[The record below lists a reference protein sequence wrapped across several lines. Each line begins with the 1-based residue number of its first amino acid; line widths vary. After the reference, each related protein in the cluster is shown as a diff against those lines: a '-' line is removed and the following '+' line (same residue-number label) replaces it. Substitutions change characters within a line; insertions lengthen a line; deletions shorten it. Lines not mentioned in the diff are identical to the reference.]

1 MRLFIAIDL
10 PRSFK
15 AEVTTIQKELK
26 QLSCGGRFVPANNFH
41 ITLHFIGESRDLQG
55 AVAAMHEAG
64 RGIRPFT
71 LHLGKYDCFDKG
83 GKKTSFLEVKG
94 QLDELNALYE
104 SLQSALYD
112 NGFSR
117 ERKRFTPHIT
127 LGRNVEHDEIATME
141 LKNLSPHASMTV
153 MGFTLF
159 ESRREDGKV
168 VYFPLH
174 TERF

>member
-15 AEVTTIQKELK
+15 AEVSRIQKEVK
-26 QLSCGGRFVPANNFH
+26 QLSCGGRFVPNGNFH
-41 ITLHFIGESRDLQG
+41 ITLHFIGESNDLNG
-55 AVAAMHEAG
+55 AVTAIKEAA

-71 LHLGKYDCFDKG
+71 LHLGKYDCFEKG
-83 GKKTSFLEVKG
+83 DKKTSVLQVKG
-94 QLDELNALYE
+94 ELNELNALYE

-117 ERKRFTPHIT
+117 ERKRFVPHIT
-127 LGRNVEHDEIATME
+127 LGRNVEHDELVTGE
-141 LKNLSPHASMTV
+141 LKALSPNASMTV
-153 MGFTLF
+153 MGLTLF
-159 ESRREDGKV
+159 ESRKEEGKQ
-168 VYFPLH
+168 VYYPLH

>member
-1 MRLFIAIDL
+1 M
-10 PRSFK
+10 
-15 AEVTTIQKELK
+15 
-26 QLSCGGRFVPANNFH
+26 PANNFH

-141 LKNLSPHASMTV
+141 LKKLSPNASMTV

-174 TERF
+174 TEKF

>member
-15 AEVTTIQKELK
+15 AEVTRIQKELK

-141 LKNLSPHASMTV
+141 LKNLSPNASMTV

-174 TERF
+174 TEKF